1 MQIHRYD
8 SDAHGY
14 HPPRVAAR
22 AAGDQGA
29 AGSVAATSSP
39 ASASTPNPE
48 ISDSR
53 MATLVARLKAVP
65 EIRTSA
71 VEAAREKIAG
81 GEFSTRESVWQLA
94 ASNLRTEIF

>member
-1 MQIHRYD
+1 MQVHRYD

-14 HPPRVAAR
+14 HPSRVTAR

-29 AGSVAATSSP
+29 SGNVAATSSP

-81 GEFSTRESVWQLA
+81 GEFSTREAVWQLA
-94 ASNLRTEIF
+94 ASHLRTEVF